1 MAASA
6 VSSLHSICLITT
18 PPSSSSCLSKSSK
31 TLSRS
36 PFLYSD
42 SFSSLK
48 NPTPLFN
55 LHFKKKLTTHKP
67 HSLPLVFA
75 AQTNFFKVIQ
85 TTWKVASDGVKAGTN
100 MVPASVPRPVAKVSV
115 AIVGLTVSL
124 FVIKSF
130 LSTAFFVLATM
141 GLVYF
146 TFIALYKD
154 EGPKGN
160 DDNMTTTK
168 DTPTS
173 TEDSLEEARSIMEK
187 YK

>member
-6 VSSLHSICLITT
+6 VSLHSLCLMT
-18 PPSSSSCLSKSSK
+18 PSPCPSKSSK

-36 PFLYSD
+36 PFLHSD

-55 LHFKKKLTTHKP
+55 LHIKKKLTTHKS

-85 TTWKVASDGVKAGTN
+85 TAWRVANDGVEAGTN

-115 AIVGLTVSL
+115 TIVGLTVSL
-124 FVIKSF
+124 FVLKSF

-160 DDNMTTTK
+160 EDNITTK
-168 DTPTS
+168 GTPTS
-173 TEDSLEEARSIMEK
+173 TEDSLEEAKRIMEK